1 MSSVSLANAAIQD
14 LVQKEDKGV
23 AMQLEEKSLMNQ
35 RSQAKQVDTLQNVA
49 RNEDEKTTAQG
60 VDASLFGTDAKQI
73 MRQASSR
80 SITSKKGEAEAAIAQ
95 RSKSHMVTK
104 LRDKGTAREIRKQLD
119 DYLSSLDKADKSVFE
134 WEMRVAEIGEEMKKV
149 QGSRHNSE

>member
-1 MSSVSLANAAIQD
+1 M
-14 LVQKEDKGV
+14 
-23 AMQLEEKSLMNQ
+23 
-35 RSQAKQVDTLQNVA
+35 
-49 RNEDEKTTAQG
+49 
-60 VDASLFGTDAKQI
+60 
-73 MRQASSR
+73 
-80 SITSKKGEAEAAIAQ
+80 
-95 RSKSHMVTK
+95 TK